1 MESSPSD
8 RRPCILHVLPTLG
21 SGGAERQLLTYL
33 SNPTMRDRFRHIV
46 AVTDVANVDP
56 GDRRNHFA
64 AAFEGLGIEI
74 VCLNRPGSSRVP
86 GCIRAIRRVI
96 RERGVDLVHTQL
108 LWANVAGRIAARLC
122 GVPVITSFQNTDY
135 DPVKPVLTPAVRH
148 KMPLIRWLDGLTS
161 RHCLTHSVAVSET
174 VSQHIQHHLGLKPES
189 ITVVYNT
196 FAFEQ
201 VVPRCADPR
210 GKVFE
215 VLGLSK
221 DDRLVLAVGRLLNQK
236 SHVELVKAMAEV
248 VRQRPEAHLA
258 IVGSQVD
265 AAYVAMVRRTIAE
278 LGIGANVQLLEP
290 RHDIPDF
297 LAAADV
303 FGFPSKHEGL
313 PLALAEAMAAGLPC
327 VVSDIGPNRELVRD
341 GVNGLVV
348 PVDDIQA
355 LAGAIL
361 RILDDRDLAKRMGEQ
376 AKIYAYENFHP
387 DRMAESMVRL
397 YEDILNGRSS

>member
-1 MESSPSD
+1 MKSSPSD
-8 RRPCILHVLPTLG
+8 RKPCILHVLPTLG

-33 SNPTMRDRFRHIV
+33 SNAAMRERFRHLV

-56 GDRRNHFA
+56 GDPRNHFA
-64 AAFEGLGIEI
+64 AAFTALGIEI
-74 VCLNRPGSSRVP
+74 ICLDRPGSRHVP
-86 GCIRAIRRVI
+86 GCILALRRLI

-135 DPVKPVLTPAVRH
+135 DPVKPVLSPVVKQ
-148 KMPLIRWLDGLTS
+148 KMPVIRWVDAVTS
-161 RHCLTHSVAVSET
+161 RRCLTHSVAVSET

-189 ITVVYNT
+189 ITVIFNT
-196 FAFEQ
+196 FSFDQ
-201 VVPRCADPR
+201 VTPTCSDPR
-210 GKVFE
+210 GKVFDI
-215 VLGLSK
+215 LGLSK
-221 DDRLVLAVGRLLNQK
+221 GDRLVLAVGRLLNQK
-236 SHVELVKAMAEV
+236 SHVELVKAMADV
-248 VRQRPEAHLA
+248 VRKRPEAHLA

-265 AAYVAMVRRTIAE
+265 EAYVALVRKTIEE
-278 LGIGANVQLLEP
+278 LGLGANVQLLQP

-303 FGFPSKHEGL
+303 FAFPSKYEGL
-313 PLALAEAMAAGLPC
+313 GIALVEAIACGTPSVC
-327 VVSDIGPNRELVRD
+327 SDIPVLNEVIQH
-341 GVNGLVV
+341 GVTGLVV
-348 PVDDIQA
+348 PVDDIRA

-387 DRMAESMVRL
+387 DRKAESMVRL
-397 YEDILNGRSS
+397 YEDILKGTSS